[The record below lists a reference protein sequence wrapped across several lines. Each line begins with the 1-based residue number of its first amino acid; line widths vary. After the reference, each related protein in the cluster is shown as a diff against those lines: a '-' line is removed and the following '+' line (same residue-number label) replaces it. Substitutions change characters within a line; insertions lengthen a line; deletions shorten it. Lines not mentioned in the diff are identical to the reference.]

1 MKKRLKCAV
10 LSFCIFVLFGG
21 VNLASADT
29 TPEIE
34 TIFNWAQT
42 NFPQYFSEPQATQ
55 MVGEWTFRHYPS
67 SPAGDVY
74 AGVNNGEVFVLGGPW
89 GSDNPTFIDSVVNLT
104 SQITASG
111 GDGSVSACNNSSD
124 LPAGMVVTQS
134 GNVVNITTNGQCIVI
149 PLEANNF
156 CETPAQPDPTGISV
170 LTTVNTTSSK
180 FTGIN
185 SDQPSILTDLIGP
198 VSEGFSG
205 TSCTINAF
213 SESLIINSDICID
226 VTDSF
231 SGFSDFPGI
240 TISPPVTFATA
251 STTTGQVVA
260 DCFNTNADSIF
271 NAFTGETWVKDL
283 LGSGFTQVSF

>member
-42 NFPQYFSEPQATQ
+42 NFPEFFSEPQATQ

-111 GDGSVSACNNSSD
+111 GDGSVSACDGSSEI
-124 LPAGMVVTQS
+124 PAGMVITQS

-170 LTTVNTTSSK
+170 LTTVNVTSSK
-180 FTGIN
+180 TTGIEIT
-185 SDQPSILTDLIGP
+185 QPGIENPIGS
-198 VSEGFSG
+198 VAEGFSNA
-205 TSCTINAF
+205 SCTINAF
-213 SESLIINSDICID
+213 SENLTINSDICFD
-226 VTDSF
+226 MTDQLSSF
-231 SGFSDFPGI
+231 SSFPGV
-240 TISPPVTFATA
+240 TINPPVTFAIA

-260 DCFNTNADSIF
+260 DCFATGAASIT
-271 NAFTGETWVKDL
+271 NAFTGETWIKDP
-283 LGSGFTQVSF
+283 LGDGFIQVSF

>member
-34 TIFNWAQT
+34 AIFNWAQT

-104 SQITASG
+104 SQIAASG
-111 GDGSVSACNNSSD
+111 GDGR
-124 LPAGMVVTQS
+124 QS
-134 GNVVNITTNGQCIVI
+134 GSCLTQLPDYQAGCIENIS
-149 PLEANNF
+149 E
-156 CETPAQPDPTGISV
+156 DPILIS
-170 LTTVNTTSSK
+170 SMKMGCDAS
-180 FTGIN
+180 
-185 SDQPSILTDLIGP
+185 P
-198 VSEGFSG
+198 VSEWVTACPASYGCKVAVAGVMFT
-205 TSCTINAF
+205 TSWFVNGESREDVEKYCEAMNAEF
-213 SESLIINSDICID
+213 
-226 VTDSF
+226 VTM
-231 SGFSDFPGI
+231 
-240 TISPPVTFATA
+240 
-251 STTTGQVVA
+251 
-260 DCFNTNADSIF
+260 
-271 NAFTGETWVKDL
+271 
-283 LGSGFTQVSF
+283 